1 MLVTDDS
8 MDLVERVVAG
18 DRRSLA
24 RAISAVEDSENIR
37 LLAALHGHG
46 GHARVVG
53 ITGAPGTGKS
63 TLTDRLISRARDDG
77 LVVAVLAV
85 DPSSPFT
92 GGAVLGDR
100 VRMQDHIGD
109 PGVYV
114 RSMSTRGALGGLS
127 TATEAA
133 LVVLDA
139 AGFDLV
145 FVETVGVGQSEV
157 DVMALVD
164 TTVVVVAPGFGDGV
178 QAAKAGVLEI
188 GDVFVV
194 NKADQPGADAV
205 VHDLTQMLELGVH
218 GSWSPP
224 IVLASALETS
234 GIDEVW
240 DAINRHRSHLAGP
253 AGEAS
258 RRERAAHAVRRALLA
273 RLGRRTATRKI
284 PSGLVDAIL
293 RRDLDPWTAAERLVQ
308 SD

>member
-1 MLVTDDS
+1 
-8 MDLVERVVAG
+8 
-18 DRRSLA
+18 
-24 RAISAVEDSENIR
+24 
-37 LLAALHGHG
+37 
-46 GHARVVG
+46 
-53 ITGAPGTGKS
+53 
-63 TLTDRLISRARDDG
+63 
-77 LVVAVLAV
+77 LVVAVIAV
-85 DPSSPFT
+85 DPSSPFS

-100 VRMQDHIGD
+100 VRMQDHVSD
-109 PGVYV
+109 PGVYI

-133 LVVLDA
+133 LVVIDA
-139 AGFDLV
+139 GGFDLV

-194 NKADQPGADAV
+194 NKADQSGADAV
-205 VHDLTQMLELGVH
+205 VRDLTQMLELGVR
-218 GSWSPP
+218 GSWVPP
-224 IVLASALETS
+224 IVLASALEAT

-240 DAINRHRSHLAGP
+240 GAIDRHQAHFAGP
-253 AGEAS
+253 DGDEA

-273 RLGRRTATRKI
+273 RLGRHTASREV
-284 PSGLVDAIL
+284 PAALVEAIL

>member
-1 MLVTDDS
+1 MTENSL
-8 MDLVERVVAG
+8 DLVERVVAG

-24 RAISAVEDSENIR
+24 RAISAVEDSENVR
-37 LLAALHGHG
+37 LLAALHARG
-46 GHARVVG
+46 GQTRVVG

-63 TLTDRLISRARDDG
+63 TLTDRLISRARADG
-77 LVVAVLAV
+77 LVVAVIAV

-100 VRMQDHIGD
+100 VRMQDHIGA

-133 LVVLDA
+133 LVVLEA

-145 FVETVGVGQSEV
+145 FIETVGVGQSEV

-205 VHDLTQMLELGVH
+205 VRDLTQMLELGAR

-240 DAINRHRSHLAGP
+240 GAIDRHRTHLGGP
-253 AGEAS
+253 DGEEA

-273 RLGRRTATRKI
+273 RLGRRTATREI
-284 PSGLVDAIL
+284 PPDLVDAIL
-293 RRDLDPWTAAERLVQ
+293 RRDLDPWTAAERLAQ

>member
-1 MLVTDDS
+1 
-8 MDLVERVVAG
+8 MDLFAGVIAG

-24 RAISAVEDSENIR
+24 RAISVVEDSENVP
-37 LLAALHGHG
+37 LLAALHARG
-46 GHARVVG
+46 GRARVIG

-63 TLTDRLISRARDDG
+63 TLTDRLITRARADG
-77 LVVAVLAV
+77 LVVGVVAV

-139 AGFDLV
+139 GGFDVV

-157 DVMALVD
+157 DVMGLVD

-188 GDVFVV
+188 GDLFVV

-205 VHDLTQMLELGVH
+205 VRDLTQMLELGPPAA
-218 GSWSPP
+218 WSPP
-224 IVLASALETS
+224 IVVVSALERS
-234 GIDEVW
+234 NIDDVW
-240 DAINRHRSHLAGP
+240 RAIDRHRAHLEGP
-253 AGEAS
+253 DGEAT
-258 RRERAAHAVRRALLA
+258 RRERAVHAVRRALLS
-273 RLGRRTATRKI
+273 RMGRRTATREI
-284 PSGLVDAIL
+284 PSDVVEAIL
-293 RRDLDPWTAAERLVQ
+293 RREVDPWTAAERLAQ
-308 SD
+308 AD

>member
-1 MLVTDDS
+1 
-8 MDLVERVVAG
+8 MDLVERVVGG

-24 RAISAVEDSENIR
+24 RAISAVEDTESIP
-37 LLAALHGHG
+37 LLRALHAHG

-63 TLTDRLISRARDDG
+63 TLTDRLISRARADG
-77 LVVAVLAV
+77 LVVGVIAV

-164 TTVVVVAPGFGDGV
+164 TTVVVVAPGFGDGI

-188 GDVFVV
+188 GDIFVV
-194 NKADQPGADAV
+194 NRADQPGADGV
-205 VHDLTQMLELGVH
+205 VRDLEQMLELGVR
-218 GSWSPP
+218 GPWSPP
-224 IVLASALETS
+224 IVLASALESS

-240 DAINRHRSHLAGP
+240 DAIGRHGEHLAGP
-253 AGEAS
+253 AGETG
-258 RRERAAHAVRRALLA
+258 RRERAAHAVRRAVLA
-273 RLGRRTATRKI
+273 RLGRRSATQVI
-284 PSGLVDAIL
+284 PAGLVEAIV
-293 RRDLDPWTAAERLVQ
+293 RHELDPWTAAERLAQ